1 MIIPNLL
8 ILNKFSNMAHAELR
22 KAEKAPMN
30 GERTGR
36 GERELRGQ
44 GEGSRRGSHVS
55 PVPSNHVRLGACSQG
70 KLKLGF
76 CFPFGS
82 IGHLHDGVILLL
94 RPESFVSMLS
104 CLN

>member
-1 MIIPNLL
+1 MG
-8 ILNKFSNMAHAELR
+8 HAELR

-30 GERTGR
+30 EKGTGR
-36 GERELRGQ
+36 GERELEGKGRQ

-55 PVPSNHVRLGACSQG
+55 PVPSNQVRLGACSQR

-76 CFPFGS
+76 CFLFDS
-82 IGHLHDGVILLL
+82 VGHLHDGVILLL
-94 RPESFVSMLS
+94 RPESFAFMLS